1 MAIKNLPNYNF
12 NRFENICSWVFMNID
27 FKIDLLQNK
36 IPPANMSK
44 VNIWKVWISGYL
56 LGKIISLEEEMAT
69 HSSILVWEISQIEGL
84 AGYSPGDHR
93 VRHDLATRQLFASF
107 SFLCPAPSFFS
118 PFSVFLYDVSKCS
131 D

>member
-12 NRFENICSWVFMNID
+12 NQFENICSWVFMNID

-56 LGKIISLEEEMAT
+56 LGKIPRKRKWQPIPVFSYGK
-69 HSSILVWEISQIEGL
+69 S
-84 AGYSPGDHR
+84 HR
-93 VRHDLATRQLFASF
+93 
-107 SFLCPAPSFFS
+107 
-118 PFSVFLYDVSKCS
+118 
-131 D
+131 